1 MTISTDRLLT
11 ALRWRY
17 ATKKFDPTKKI
28 PATTW
33 DAIEDALVLTPSS
46 FGLQPWKFL
55 VIDHPGLRANLLT
68 ESWGQA
74 QVTEASHYLV
84 LTARTDLAAADIDS
98 WMARMAEA
106 QGSSPEILASLKG
119 VIEGFAQA
127 MSHEA
132 RHAWN
137 CRQVYIALG
146 QVMATAALLGID
158 ACPMEGIS
166 QAGYDQILNLQGTG
180 YATVVACALGYRAQ
194 DDRYASL
201 PKARFDRSKII
212 EHI

>member
-1 MTISTDRLLT
+1 MTLTPDHLLA

-17 ATKKFDPTKKI
+17 ATKRFDPAKKI
-28 PATTW
+28 PAATW
-33 DAIEDALVLTPSS
+33 DAIEDSLVLTPSS

-55 VIDHPGLRANLLT
+55 VVEHPGLRANLLA
-68 ESWGQA
+68 ESWGQS
-74 QVTEASHYLV
+74 QVTDASHYIV
-84 LTARTDLAAADIDS
+84 LTARTDLTAADIDS
-98 WMARMAEA
+98 WMVRMAEV
-106 QGSSPEILASLKG
+106 QGGSPEALGSYKG
-119 VIEGFAQA
+119 VIEGFAQS

-146 QVMATAALLGID
+146 QLMAAAAVLGID

-180 YATVVACALGYRAQ
+180 YATVVACALGYRAT
-194 DDRYASL
+194 DDRHASL
-201 PKARFDRSKII
+201 PKARFDRSKLI
-212 EHI
+212 EHV

>member
-1 MTISTDRLLT
+1 MTVSSDHLLA

-17 ATKKFDPTKKI
+17 ATKSFDSTKKI
-28 PATTW
+28 PAATW
-33 DAIEDALVLTPSS
+33 DALEEALVLTPSS

-55 VIDHPGLRANLLT
+55 VIDHPGIRVNLLA

-84 LTARTDLAAADIDS
+84 LAARTDLTAADIDS
-98 WMARMAEA
+98 WIARMAEV
-106 QGSSPEILASLKG
+106 QGSSPETLAPLKG
-119 VIEGFAQA
+119 MIEGFAQS
-127 MSHEA
+127 MSHEV

-146 QVMATAALLGID
+146 QVMAAAALLGID

-180 YATVVACALGYRAQ
+180 YATVVACALGYRATG
-194 DDRYASL
+194 DRYASL
-201 PKARFDRSKII
+201 PKARFDRSKVI

>member
-1 MTISTDRLLT
+1 MTLTPDHLLA

-17 ATKKFDPTKKI
+17 ATKRFDPAKKI
-28 PATTW
+28 PAATW
-33 DAIEDALVLTPSS
+33 DAIEDSLVLTPSS

-55 VIDHPGLRANLLT
+55 VVEHPGLRANLLA
-68 ESWGQA
+68 ESWGQS
-74 QVTEASHYLV
+74 QVTDASHYLV
-84 LTARTDLAAADIDS
+84 LTARTDLTAADIDS
-98 WMARMAEA
+98 WMVRMAEV
-106 QGSSPEILASLKG
+106 QGGSPEALGAYKG
-119 VIEGFAQA
+119 VIEGFAQS

-146 QVMATAALLGID
+146 QLMAAAAVLGID

-180 YATVVACALGYRAQ
+180 YATVVACALGYRAT
-194 DDRYASL
+194 DDRHASL
-201 PKARFDRSKII
+201 PKARFDRSKLI
-212 EHI
+212 EHV

>member
-1 MTISTDRLLT
+1 MTITSDHLLA

-17 ATKKFDPTKKI
+17 ATKRFDSAKKI
-28 PATTW
+28 ATDTW
-33 DAIEDALVLTPSS
+33 DAIEKSLVLTPSS

-55 VIDHPGLRANLLT
+55 VIDHPGVRANLLA
-68 ESWGQA
+68 ESWGQT
-74 QVTEASHYLV
+74 QVTDASHYLV

-98 WMARMAEA
+98 WMTRMAEI
-106 QGSSPEILASLKG
+106 QGGTPQTVAPYKG
-119 VIEGFAQA
+119 VIEGFAQS

-146 QVMATAALLGID
+146 QLMAAAALLGID

-166 QAGYDQILNLQGTG
+166 QVGYDQILGLQGSG
-180 YATVVACALGYRAQ
+180 YATVVACALGYRAP
-194 DDRYASL
+194 DDRHASV

-212 EHI
+212 EHV